1 MNLKSYLNLYQL
13 LEVDTSSKEERRV
26 FGLFD
31 ESLKNRP
38 IEQLLKWLGIHD
50 SKLKKPLLSEIF
62 SSYLYGITLGVVLIA
77 FFIGIFSGI
86 TLLSYNG
93 HAPVNVVYFIAMV
106 IFLPLVTMTLTLFSM
121 LKAHKTQSVL
131 VHLSPAYWLEKLLS
145 FLPSKVRKNVD
156 SIKINPLLTNWIVI
170 KRSQFVALFFSL
182 GLLLSLLAIVATKD
196 IAFAWSTTLDITP
209 EAFHHFLEAL
219 SIPWKTW
226 LPSAVPS
233 LELIEQ
239 SQYFRLGD
247 RLSEEMVLHA
257 SKLGEWWKF
266 LAMSTLFYA
275 IILRFMMYLLSLF
288 GLRSALKKSFL
299 TLDGVQTL
307 LSDMNEPIISTHAAQ
322 RSNDNNINTQGNLQI
337 IEKLDNS
344 YDIVQGWAMSKEG
357 LEVLNDSM
365 KVITPMVVDVG
376 GTNTL
381 REDTEIIHKSKGEVL
396 LYVKA
401 WEPPT
406 MDFMD
411 YLEELL
417 VAEIDKVVIVP
428 VGTVEE
434 SYKAADRFIN
444 IWIKKLSTV
453 ESEKLWLKR

>member
-13 LEVDTSSKEERRV
+13 LEVDTSSKEERRI

-38 IEQLLKWLGIHD
+38 IEQLLKWVEVHD
-50 SKLKKPLLSEIF
+50 SKLKKPLLSEVF

-77 FFIGIFSGI
+77 FFIGVFSGI
-86 TLLSYNG
+86 ALLNYNG
-93 HAPVNVVYFIAMV
+93 HAPVNVVYFVAMV
-106 IFLPLVTMTLTLFSM
+106 VFLPLVTITLTLFSM

-156 SIKINPLLTNWIVI
+156 SIKINPLLANWIVI

-219 SIPWKTW
+219 SMPWKTW
-226 LPSAVPS
+226 FPSAVPS

-257 SKLGEWWKF
+257 SKLGQWWRF

-275 IILRFMMYLLSLF
+275 IVLRFLMYLLSLF

-299 TLDGVQTL
+299 TLEGVHSL
-307 LSDMNEPIISTHAAQ
+307 LLDMNEPIISSHAI
-322 RSNDNNINTQGNLQI
+322 RNSEDNILSTQGNLQI
-337 IEKLDNS
+337 MEKLDTS
-344 YDIVQGWAMSKEG
+344 YDVVQGWAMSKEG
-357 LEVLNDSM
+357 LRVLNDSM

-376 GTNTL
+376 GTNRL
-381 REDTEIIHKSKGEVL
+381 SEDTEIIHKSKGEVL

-411 YLEELL
+411 YLDELML
-417 VAEIDKVVIVP
+417 GVDKVIVVP
-428 VGTVEE
+428 LGTVEE
-434 SYKAADRFIN
+434 DYKASDRFIN
-444 IWIKKLSTV
+444 IWVKKLSAL
-453 ESEKLWLKR
+453 ESKKLWLKR

>member
-13 LEVDTSSKEERRV
+13 LEIDTSTKEERRH
-26 FGLFD
+26 FGLLD
-31 ESLKNRP
+31 ESLKKRP
-38 IEQLLKWLGIHD
+38 IEQLLKWLEMHY
-50 SKLKKPLLSEIF
+50 SKLKKPLMSEIF
-62 SSYLYGITLGVVLIA
+62 SSYLYGITLSVVLIA

-86 TLLSYNG
+86 ALLNYNG

-106 IFLPLVTMTLTLFSM
+106 VFLPLITMTLTLFSM
-121 LKAHKTQSVL
+121 LKAHKTKSVL
-131 VHLSPAYWLEKLLS
+131 VHLAPAYWLEKILS
-145 FLPSKVRKNVD
+145 LLPSKVGENLDDV
-156 SIKINPLLTNWIVI
+156 KINPLLANWIVI

-209 EAFHHFLEAL
+209 EAFHRFLETLAM
-219 SIPWKTW
+219 PWKTW

-247 RLSEEMVLHA
+247 RLSEEMVSHA

-266 LAMSTLFYA
+266 LAISTLFYA
-275 IILRFMMYLLSLF
+275 IVLRFMMYLLSLF
-288 GLRSALKKSFL
+288 GLRRALKKSFL
-299 TLDGVQTL
+299 SLEGVSGL
-307 LSDMNEPIISTHAAQ
+307 LSDMNEPIISSHAI
-322 RSNDNNINTQGNLQI
+322 RNSNDNRLSTQGDLQI
-337 IEKLDNS
+337 IEKLDTS
-344 YDIVQGWAMSKEG
+344 YDVVQGWAMSREG
-357 LEVLNDSM
+357 LTVLNDSM
-365 KVITPMVVDVG
+365 KVITPMIVDVG

-411 YLEELL
+411 YLDELIL
-417 VAEIDKVVIVP
+417 VVDKVIVVP

-434 SYKAADRFIN
+434 SYKASDRFIN
-444 IWIKKLSTV
+444 IWVKKLSAL

>member
-13 LEVDTSSKEERRV
+13 LEVDTSTKEERRH
-26 FGLFD
+26 FGLLD
-31 ESLKNRP
+31 ESFKNRP
-38 IEQLLKWLGIHD
+38 IEQLLKWVEMHY
-50 SKLKKPLLSEIF
+50 SKLKKPLLSETF

-86 TLLSYNG
+86 ALLNYNG
-93 HAPVNVVYFIAMV
+93 HSPVNVVYFIAMV
-106 IFLPLVTMTLTLFSM
+106 VFLPLVTMTLTLFSM

-131 VHLSPAYWLEKLLS
+131 VHLAPAYWLEKILS
-145 FLPSKVRKNVD
+145 LLPSKVAKNVD
-156 SIKINPLLTNWIVI
+156 DIKINPLLANWIVI

-196 IAFAWSTTLDITP
+196 IAFAWSTTLDVTP
-209 EAFHHFLEAL
+209 EAFYRFLETLAM
-219 SIPWKTW
+219 PWKTW

-247 RLSEEMVLHA
+247 RLSEEMVAHA

-275 IILRFMMYLLSLF
+275 IFLRFMMYILSLL

-299 TLDGVQTL
+299 SLDGVRSL
-307 LSDMNEPIISTHAAQ
+307 LSDMNEPIISSHAI
-322 RSNDNNINTQGNLQI
+322 RNSDDNGLSTQGNLQI
-337 IEKLDNS
+337 IEKLDTS
-344 YDIVQGWAMSKEG
+344 YDVVQGWAMSKEG
-357 LEVLNDSM
+357 LRVLNDSM
-365 KVITPMVVDVG
+365 KVITPMIVDVG

-411 YLEELL
+411 YLDELML
-417 VAEIDKVVIVP
+417 VIDKVIVVP

-434 SYKAADRFIN
+434 GYIASDRFIN
-444 IWIKKLSTV
+444 IWVKKLSTL
-453 ESEKLWLKR
+453 ESKKLWLKR